1 MRRILQLNLSTL
13 LAFDRR
19 APRKKSLFD
28 RTSSR
33 RYSSVDSN
41 GQQVI
46 NPNDLDLTDS
56 ILRQHNDVINLSNGQ
71 DDSTVSFNDDIDDD
85 DDDDDSDEYG
95 YFILYCLFSFLSLF
109 SVCVCPSSF
118 LLHFPCRILAVF
130 CFAWM
135 LLLLLLLLLILC
147 SSFLDFQFCRQ
158 RARAK
163 SAVDNRQSM
172 RRSSSNTFQPILTFL
187 KKDPDV

>member
-1 MRRILQLNLSTL
+1 MSRILRVNLSTL

-19 APRKKSLFD
+19 APRKKSVFD

-56 ILRQHNDVINLSNGQ
+56 ILRQHNDVINLLNGQ
-71 DDSTVSFNDDIDDD
+71 DDSTVSFNDD

-109 SVCVCPSSF
+109 SVCVCPHLF
-118 LLHFPCRILAVF
+118 FFFFFVEY
-130 CFAWM
+130 
-135 LLLLLLLLLILC
+135 
-147 SSFLDFQFCRQ
+147 
-158 RARAK
+158 
-163 SAVDNRQSM
+163 
-172 RRSSSNTFQPILTFL
+172 
-187 KKDPDV
+187 